1 MSEVLKGK
9 NLILIAAVGI
19 LLASLGSMPLANAQP
34 YYDAYFTSIKVT
46 HGNGDIELIGGGTA
60 KVYDGQT
67 AWKNLTFY
75 NEACGLLGAD
85 LYTKIYRDEIL
96 VGTSEERR
104 IFLGGHGYDNWY
116 STEHGPATREYKV
129 EVWWDSYGT
138 HYLEDVNYFDIEV
151 VKLFVTDWSP
161 SDLSIEKGKTTASTL
176 SISFEN
182 GGNDYMYSTEVSVID
197 SDGLDVSP
205 QSRSL
210 GDISSGGTKS
220 TSFSITA
227 PTTATL
233 GTHTVS
239 FQIDYDDFR
248 GVSHSET
255 KTASVSV
262 AKLGTSITLDLEPSS
277 INIGDSTT
285 ITATLVDGNAN
296 SIENQEITFSIGA
309 TTIGTAS
316 TDSSGNAVR
325 PYTANVDAGTY
336 VIEASYTESTDY
348 GPSSATNNLIVNP
361 FTTTLTIDVPS
372 ATEEKECTIKATL
385 KDENDNPCMH
395 TDLDFYIYEENAWKK
410 IGTAK
415 TDSNGVASIE
425 YTPTST
431 GTFQF
436 KATFGGTT
444 NYAQSSSTSTDLNV
458 AMDYTLYYIG
468 GGIIAVAII
477 GVIGY
482 VVFRRRRKVT
492 PTPKTIEET

>member
-1 MSEVLKGK
+1 V
-9 NLILIAAVGI
+9 
-19 LLASLGSMPLANAQP
+19 
-34 YYDAYFTSIKVT
+34 
-46 HGNGDIELIGGGTA
+46 
-60 KVYDGQT
+60 
-67 AWKNLTFY
+67 
-75 NEACGLLGAD
+75 
-85 LYTKIYRDEIL
+85 
-96 VGTSEERR
+96 
-104 IFLGGHGYDNWY
+104 
-116 STEHGPATREYKV
+116 
-129 EVWWDSYGT
+129 
-138 HYLEDVNYFDIEV
+138 
-151 VKLFVTDWSP
+151 
-161 SDLSIEKGKTTASTL
+161 
-176 SISFEN
+176 
-182 GGNDYMYSTEVSVID
+182 
-197 SDGLDVSP
+197 LDVSP